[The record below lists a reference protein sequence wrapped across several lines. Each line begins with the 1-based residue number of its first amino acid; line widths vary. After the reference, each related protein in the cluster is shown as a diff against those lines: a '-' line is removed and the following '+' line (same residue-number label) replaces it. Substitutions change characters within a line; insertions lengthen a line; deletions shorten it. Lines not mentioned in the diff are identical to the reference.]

1 MVADFSA
8 RGLARQTAQRL
19 SSASSDEG
27 SALVGYHGGAATVG
41 RSVQSRL
48 RDFTTVRDFGAVG
61 DGIADDTVALQA
73 AINAAI
79 TTTGGRLI
87 FPRGTYKISAK
98 LIVPVSYGWVI
109 EGASRLGTRIVQHAA
124 NTPIL
129 SFEGNGTWGWAVRGL
144 QFSWNTPQ
152 PAANTSAVAIRF
164 GTGTAGH
171 TFFQFEIAD
180 CTFEKGFRGIAADP
194 SASPSLWGFTVRNCN
209 FANSMTGAAVFAVPN
224 PAVGQPNIA
233 IEKCLIDAASASEE
247 ALRISM
253 ADVISL
259 RHIEFLNGAAP
270 AALMQISTSF
280 AVTISDCK
288 SENYNVGATGAQLFK
303 FSQCNVRAF
312 NLSVNGLLGSGGGSY
327 FLFGNTNTSMSIFGI
342 TAGESLTGGTLY
354 AYTADNVPFVC
365 DVKLTS
371 PRASDDVFAA
381 TGCAPRFDADRRQRD
396 RITDIGDAS
405 AVLTSSSTR
414 LQYCN
419 TALTANRSVTL
430 PNSGNYEG
438 MEFEVVRKAA
448 TPGAFTLQII
458 DPVSGNNYTF
468 AASTNG
474 FVRYRYRGGWRVM
487 SAGAL

>member
-1 MVADFSA
+1 MGADFSA

-98 LIVPVSYGWVI
+98 LIIPVSYGWVI
-109 EGASRLGTRIVQHAA
+109 EGASRLGTRIVQHTA
-124 NTPIL
+124 NTPIFSL
-129 SFEGNGTWGWAVRGL
+129 EGNGTWGWAVRGL

-209 FANSMTGAAVFAVPN
+209 FANSMTGAAVFSVPN

-233 IEKCLIDAASASEE
+233 IEK
-247 ALRISM
+247 
-253 ADVISL
+253 
-259 RHIEFLNGAAP
+259 
-270 AALMQISTSF
+270 
-280 AVTISDCK
+280 
-288 SENYNVGATGAQLFK
+288 
-303 FSQCNVRAF
+303 
-312 NLSVNGLLGSGGGSY
+312 
-327 FLFGNTNTSMSIFGI
+327 
-342 TAGESLTGGTLY
+342 
-354 AYTADNVPFVC
+354 
-365 DVKLTS
+365 
-371 PRASDDVFAA
+371 
-381 TGCAPRFDADRRQRD
+381 
-396 RITDIGDAS
+396 
-405 AVLTSSSTR
+405 
-414 LQYCN
+414 
-419 TALTANRSVTL
+419 
-430 PNSGNYEG
+430 
-438 MEFEVVRKAA
+438 
-448 TPGAFTLQII
+448 
-458 DPVSGNNYTF
+458 
-468 AASTNG
+468 
-474 FVRYRYRGGWRVM
+474 
-487 SAGAL
+487 